1 MGRRIDDYPITAT
14 YAGDDYVLLDG
25 RVNGT
30 RAILAS
36 DLQGGGGG
44 QITGITIDVIGDP
57 FDPNTVYNV
66 GDAVTYTNKLWT
78 PRTTTSTGTFKP
90 NEWNQIDV
98 VAYMLSKDNAILV
111 TVGQIRDDL
120 TLVSDTVSNLSG
132 RMTTVET
139 KVASILS
146 DICAVFD
153 SATTYNDGDMVLY
166 NNVLYVCTSL
176 VPVSG
181 SWASVSSS
189 FSTITIVDA
198 IHNVELS
205 VESIASTVSAL
216 NTAKSIYCSDYDPT
230 HTYNTGD
237 YVTHN
242 NAMYR
247 CVNDYV
253 SGTWDDLNWTGTDI
267 LTELMWIKA
276 NSGGSHN
283 HSGTSVPDALLG
295 DNNDIYMQYDSNG
308 MTDVYG
314 KINGGWVLFPT
325 NGGGGGG
332 HVIQPLSITERAIST
347 STFSVTEIPVT

>member
-57 FDPNTVYNV
+57 FDPNTTYNV

-90 NEWNQIDV
+90 NECNQIYV
-98 VAYMLSKDNAILV
+98 VAYMLSKYNAILV

-120 TLVSDTVSNLSG
+120 TLVSGTVSNLSG

-146 DICAVFD
+146 DICDTF
-153 SATTYNDGDMVLY
+153 SSTETYNDGDMVIY
-166 NNVLYVCTSL
+166 DNVLYVCTSL

-189 FSTITIVDA
+189 FSAITIVDA

-247 CVNDYV
+247 CNNDYV

-283 HSGTSVPDALLG
+283 YSGTSVPDALLG

-332 HVIQPLSITERAIST
+332 HVIQPLSITERTIST
-347 STFSVTEIPVT
+347 STFSVTVIPQV